1 MATRSTISLE
11 FADGT
16 IGQVYCHWDGYLAHN
31 GKMLMEYYSNPF
43 ILRDLID
50 LGSLSSLRPQ
60 IGTKHPFSMFEAN
73 MTQDEYANLYRDM
86 CTFYERDRGE
96 RSADA
101 TYFKDY
107 LHFLVDGQGRLSRAK
122 GAVAP
127 IYLGAQ
133 ILQTDG
139 LAAIDQQVFSL
150 NVLWDQMIKQSR
162 IYGVFH
168 QGGWCDV
175 GHPEAIAL
183 AESLLHG

>member
-1 MATRSTISLE
+1 MATRSTIALE

-73 MTQDEYANLYRDM
+73 MTQDEFSNLYRDM

-107 LHFLVDGQGRLSRAK
+107 EHFLVDGQAAEYDYILRNVNG
-122 GAVAP
+122 VATWFVSDHDGDFVTLESA
-127 IYLGAQ
+127 IMDEEDRIAQ
-133 ILQTDG
+133 DETDEV
-139 LAAIDQQVFSL
+139 A
-150 NVLWDQMIKQSR
+150 
-162 IYGVFH
+162 Y
-168 QGGWCDV
+168 
-175 GHPEAIAL
+175 
-183 AESLLHG
+183 